1 MEFLFP
7 LPGGKGSGGIF
18 LLPGRTKSGNYEPA
32 PTVFWEW
39 LLDIK
44 FIKVLFLMSQ
54 HKVRDHGD
62 TKTDPGQIQK
72 KIIAGQLCLGS
83 QGKAV
88 ADKKLLEKFAGGAG
102 FFQHKNGIFYKLG

>member
-7 LPGGKGSGGIF
+7 LPWGKGSGEIF
-18 LLPGRTKSGNYEPA
+18 LLREDEIWNYEPA
-32 PTVFWEW
+32 PAVFWEW
-39 LLDIK
+39 APGYQVYK
-44 FIKVLFLMSQ
+44 SPLFDEPAQSPGP
-54 HKVRDHGD
+54 RC

-88 ADKKLLEKFAGGAG
+88 RDKKLLEKFAGGAG
-102 FFQHKNGIFYKLG
+102 FFPA